1 MRTVMPLND
10 QSLST
15 SLEPGVAVGF
25 RPLNRFSWYRRAQ
38 AWMLARGNPGYEAQV
53 RVHKSALF
61 SSLGGNV
68 VEIGPGGGMNLGFFQ
83 PDVRWIGIEP
93 NPFFH
98 PHLYDVA
105 NRLGRKIDVR
115 AGSAERLPIADGY
128 ADAVV
133 SSLVLCSVR
142 DLDRS
147 LKEIRRVLRPGG
159 RFVFVEHVA
168 APSGTRLRLAQRI
181 LWPLW
186 SAVGDGC
193 HPGRDTADA
202 LQGAGFARLELQRFH
217 VPIPVIGPHIAGT
230 AWKS

>member
-1 MRTVMPLND
+1 MTTSIDQPLA
-10 QSLST
+10 T
-15 SLEPGVAVGF
+15 SLEPSAEVGF

-38 AWMLARGNPGYEAQV
+38 AWMLARGNPAYEAQV

-61 SSLGGNV
+61 SSLRGNV
-68 VEIGPGGGMNLGFFQ
+68 VEIGPGGGMNFGFLH

-98 PHLYDVA
+98 PHLYEVA
-105 NRLGRKIDVR
+105 TRLGRQIDVR

-128 ADAVV
+128 ADAFV

-147 LKEIRRVLRPGG
+147 LAEIRRVLRPGG

-168 APSGTRLRLAQRI
+168 APRGTRLRLAQRI
-181 LWPLW
+181 LRPLW
-186 SAVGDGC
+186 SAMGDGC
-193 HPGRDTADA
+193 HPDRDTASA
-202 LQGAGFARLELQRFH
+202 LQRAGFSRVEVERFH
-217 VPIPVIGPHIAGT
+217 VPIPIMGPHIAGT
-230 AWKS
+230 AVN